1 MAYEEALKKA
11 SLTTLP
17 ETAVDIIMGN
27 RLMRSALGSKA
38 ARNIAGS
45 ALGRVGSSVL
55 DPAAR
60 LGTKAAFASGKGLVG
75 RGVGLATDI
84 ALQGA
89 TEAGQE
95 VTQDYIA
102 NREVAKALGQQDN
115 EYSLGGFKDYAL
127 SD

>member
-1 MAYEEALKKA
+1 MV
-11 SLTTLP
+11 SG
-17 ETAVDIIMGN
+17 V
-27 RLMRSALGSKA
+27 LGSKT
-38 ARNIAGS
+38 ARRLAGSTIGRAGS
-45 ALGRVGSSVL
+45 AVL

-75 RGVGLATDI
+75 RGVGIATDTL
-84 ALQGA
+84 LQGA

-102 NREVAKALGQQDN
+102 NREAAKALGQQDN

>member
-1 MAYEEALKKA
+1 LAYEEALKKA

-45 ALGRVGSSVL
+45 ALGRVGSTVL
-55 DPAAR
+55 DPAAKV
-60 LGTKAAFASGKGLVG
+60 GTAVSRMTRPIVG
-75 RGVGLATDI
+75 RAAGLATDV
-84 ALQGA
+84 ALQGV